1 MDFYQQKESRILIA
15 LSVAFTS
22 NIDSIDNT
30 SSLVKC
36 ISKEALPNLSM
47 WIQEKV
53 ER

>member
-1 MDFYQQKESRILIA
+1 MDFCLQRESRNVIA

-30 SSLVKC
+30 SSLVKR

-47 WIQEKV
+47 WIQEKI